1 VQPSYARI
9 EAREFEEMSML
20 RLGVWLAAAAGYVM
34 GIAVATAAESFPVK
48 PIRIVVPFAAGG
60 STDILAR
67 HIAQRL
73 NEVLRSPVIVDNRP
87 GGGGVI
93 GADHVA
99 KSTADGYTLL
109 MGTNTTIA
117 VAPHLYSKLP
127 YNPLRDFIPISEIAY
142 NPQFLDVHPSI
153 PVRSAKELIA
163 LARSRP
169 GALNYGSAGQGT
181 TSHMAMELFKSMA
194 RIDLVHVPYKGTG
207 PALIDLLG
215 GHLPLMF
222 DVVLTTLPH
231 MKSGKLRVLGVSSL
245 QRAEVA
251 PDVPTIAESA
261 LPGFEALVWFG
272 LLSPGG
278 TPTEIVTRLSTEVG
292 AIVRQPKLRETFTV
306 QGLTAVGSNSSEF
319 TAKVKIE
326 HALWGK
332 VVREAKIKLD

>member
-1 VQPSYARI
+1 MRVWIQA
-9 EAREFEEMSML
+9 
-20 RLGVWLAAAAGYVM
+20 GVAAGWIM
-34 GIAVATAAESFPVK
+34 SCSVAWSAESFPSK
-48 PIRIVVPFAAGG
+48 LIRIVVPFAAGG

-67 HIAQRL
+67 NIAQRL
-73 NEVLRSPVIVDNRP
+73 NENLRSPVIVDNRA

-93 GADHVA
+93 GAEYVA
-99 KSTADGYTLL
+99 KAAPDGYTLL

-127 YNPLRDFIPISEIAY
+127 YNPLRDFTPISEIAF

-153 PVRSAKELIA
+153 PVRSVKDLIA
-163 LARSRP
+163 LARARP
-169 GALNYGSAGQGT
+169 GQLNYGTAGQGS

-194 RIDLVHVPYKGTG
+194 KVDLVHVPYKGTG

-231 MKSGKLRVLGVSSL
+231 MKTGKLRVLGVSSL
-245 QRAEVA
+245 QRTEVA
-251 PDVPTIAESA
+251 PEVPTIAETG

-272 LLSPGG
+272 LLSPAG
-278 TPTEIVTRLSTEVG
+278 TPAEIVTKLSSEVS
-292 AIVRQPKLRETFTV
+292 AIVRQPKLKETFTV
-306 QGLTAVGSNSSEF
+306 QGLTAVGSVSTEF
-319 TAKVKIE
+319 AAKVKRE
-326 HALWGK
+326 HDLWGK

>member
-1 VQPSYARI
+1 MTKTIWGFAC
-9 EAREFEEMSML
+9 
-20 RLGVWLAAAAGYVM
+20 GVAFALSACGACAAD
-34 GIAVATAAESFPVK
+34 SFPAK

-67 HIAQRL
+67 NIAQRL
-73 NEVLRSPVIVDNRP
+73 NESLRSPVIVDNRP
-87 GGGGVI
+87 GGGGVV

-99 KSTADGYTLL
+99 KAAGDGYTLL

-127 YNPLRDFIPISEIAY
+127 YNPLRDFAPLTEIAY
-142 NPQFLDVHPSI
+142 NPQFLDAHPSI
-153 PVRSAKELIA
+153 PVRNVKELIG
-163 LARSRP
+163 LARGRP
-169 GALNYGSAGQGT
+169 GQLNYGSAGQGS

-194 RIDLVHVPYKGTG
+194 KVDLVHVPYKGTG

-231 MKSGKLRVLGVSSL
+231 MKAGKLRVLGVSSL

-251 PDVPTIAESA
+251 PEVPTIAESG

-272 LLSPGG
+272 LLCPAG
-278 TPTEIVTRLSTEVG
+278 TPADIVNRLSKELG
-292 AIVRQPKLRETFTV
+292 SIVREPKLRETFTV
-306 QGLTAVGSNSSEF
+306 QGLTAVGSSAAEF
-319 TAKVKIE
+319 A
-326 HALWGK
+326 
-332 VVREAKIKLD
+332 AKIKREHELWGNVVRSAKIKVE